1 MIAYLSGG
9 MEKAPDLG
17 KVWRKEISNW
27 LYSELGHK
35 VFNPVEEQYKVLTN
49 EEIEKFRSWRL
60 NEPKRF
66 KTTVRKMIDADIN
79 ALESFVDYIICFWD
93 ESALKGGGTHGEVT
107 TAYRLGIPVYIVSKI
122 PIEYISAWI
131 LGCCRKEFD
140 DFNNLKVF
148 LLKKYGV

>member
-17 KVWRKEISNW
+17 KVWRKEISIW

-79 ALESFVDYIICFWD
+79 AIESFIDYIICFWD
-93 ESALKGGGTHGEVT
+93 ERALKGGGTHGEVT
-107 TAYRLGIPVYIVSKI
+107 TAY
-122 PIEYISAWI
+122 
-131 LGCCRKEFD
+131 
-140 DFNNLKVF
+140 
-148 LLKKYGV
+148 

>member
-79 ALESFVDYIICFWD
+79 AIESFIDYIICFWD

-122 PIEYISAWI
+122 PIEYISAWS